1 MAKFTCEQCDK
12 EFNTVQGLSLHNTRV
27 HRKLGGNPGSNVV
40 ERRFSPRKKAS
51 KTAAPAVSFCP
62 CCGTNIRLFS
72 QALAAI
78 GGLQDG

>member
-1 MAKFTCEQCDK
+1 MAKFTCEQCEKSFD
-12 EFNTVQGLSLHNTRV
+12 TVHGLNLHITRM
-27 HRKLGGNPGSNVV
+27 HRNLGGK
-40 ERRFSPRKKAS
+40 EKKIS
-51 KTAAPAVSFCP
+51 KTVAPAVSFCP

>member
-1 MAKFTCEQCDK
+1 MAVPQHACDQCERTFT
-12 EFNTVQGLSLHNTRV
+12 TPQGLSLHKIRG
-27 HRKLGGNPGSNVV
+27 HQKLGGRGLPPKRSYT
-40 ERRFSPRKKAS
+40 KKTS
-51 KTAAPAVSFCP
+51 KIAAPAVSFCP